1 MLLLYSLQDTLIGT
15 FQAQLDPIS
24 HGPLKKTGPQ
34 VKPCVWSIPGL
45 PAALMTELYMS
56 VLPGVQG

>member
-1 MLLLYSLQDTLIGT
+1 MT

-24 HGPLKKTGPQ
+24 PGPLKKKAGPQ
-34 VKPCVWSIPGL
+34 VKPCVWSIPEL

-56 VLPGVQG
+56 VLPGSPKMK